1 MFGFKSMKYPD
12 KIFTKKIRIEK
23 GNNNEEKDIFQNEE
37 TAFNINNKRY
47 IFLFA
52 QNFELIVRDQNNSE
66 ISKILSEQS
75 NKESKINIEGI
86 GMTISPYKE
95 MEIDGYF
102 RKGKFEVNMF
112 DYNEIEVLFSNV
124 KKEDEKYYIDCI
136 IEAKLGANKVDELI
150 KQIRKDHNLL
160 KMKDIKNTILIGFIN
175 SIKIK
180 NRNHFNSLDK
190 KKCVIY
196 DIKNSIFCG
205 KEVTYQID
213 WDLEKRVKSIN
224 TRLDNIEKVFNDLK
238 PKINKIYDYI
248 IRKE

>member
-1 MFGFKSMKYPD
+1 
-12 KIFTKKIRIEK
+12 
-23 GNNNEEKDIFQNEE
+23 
-37 TAFNINNKRY
+37 
-47 IFLFA
+47 
-52 QNFELIVRDQNNSE
+52 
-66 ISKILSEQS
+66 
-75 NKESKINIEGI
+75 
-86 GMTISPYKE
+86 

-102 RKGKFEVNMF
+102 RMGKFEVNMF

-124 KKEDEKYYIDCI
+124 KKEEEKYYIYCI

-160 KMKDIKNTILIGFIN
+160 KMKDINNTILIGFIN

-180 NRNHFNSLDK
+180 DRNHLNSLGK

-196 DIKNSIFCG
+196 GIKNSIFCG

-213 WDLEKRVKSIN
+213 WELEKRVN
-224 TRLDNIEKVFNDLK
+224 NIEKVFNDLK

-248 IRKE
+248 IRKEKKESKQQKGDKDKEEETRIKIKGKEHKEEEKEKKEGKKKKKEE

>member
-1 MFGFKSMKYPD
+1 MYDYKSCNNSINNIIELKQNLMAANPKTDNSLSLTRQAINEKTGKIFEKNIRCILENMFGFKSMKYPD

-86 GMTISPYKE
+86 GVTISPYKE

-102 RKGKFEVNMF
+102 RMGKFEVNMF

-124 KKEDEKYYIDCI
+124 KKEEEKYYIYCI
-136 IEAKLGANKVDELI
+136 IEAKLGENKVDELI

-160 KMKDIKNTILIGFIN
+160 KIKDIKNTILIGFIN

-180 NRNHFNSLDK
+180 DRNHFNSLGK
-190 KKCVIY
+190 K
-196 DIKNSIFCG
+196 NA
-205 KEVTYQID
+205 
-213 WDLEKRVKSIN
+213 
-224 TRLDNIEKVFNDLK
+224 
-238 PKINKIYDYI
+238 
-248 IRKE
+248 